1 MLDRSTCKKNLL
13 CDFTFIKVDDRFQV
27 EKCVYC
33 GKKVI
38 YRLIDGRVD
47 NKQYGRDHYRSILQ
61 PVGPSQRMFKRI
73 YGVKAARKI
82 QGAYKHVTWRTQEE
96 KRQKIDDL
104 IKSCAKDVDTVY
116 L

>member
-1 MLDRSTCKKNLL
+1 MLDRSKCKKNFL
-13 CDFTFIKVDDRFQV
+13 CDFTVLMVNAEAQV

-33 GKKVI
+33 GKKLVYRVI
-38 YRLIDGRVD
+38 QGRVD
-47 NKQYGRDHYRSILQ
+47 NAQYGRDHYRAILQ
-61 PVGPSQRMFKRI
+61 PRGASQKLFKRV

-82 QGAYKHVTWRTQEE
+82 QGAYAHVSWRTQEE
-96 KRQKIDDL
+96 KRQKIDEL